1 MTFELKNAADLNA
14 TVKKAYEQ
22 LKTYKATIPQLFS
35 YNEICV
41 ISDGLEAKV
50 GSYTAPFS
58 RFSTWK
64 TKDGLSDASP
74 FEDEL
79 SVTLNG
85 LFNRSTLIDY
95 ILNFVAFEKAKIE
108 NDDKK
113 IIRIE
118 TIKKIAAYH
127 QYYAV
132 NKAVAS
138 TIHAADKN
146 GNKKAGVV
154 WHTQGSGKSLSMVFY
169 TGKLV
174 KTMNNPTVI
183 VITDRNDLDDQLF
196 DKFCR

>member
-1 MTFELKNAADLNA
+1 M
-14 TVKKAYEQ
+14 KKAYEQ

-41 ISDGLEAKV
+41 IYDGLEAKV

-108 NDDKK
+108 NDEKK

-154 WHTQGSGKSLSMVFY
+154 WHTQGSGK
-169 TGKLV
+169 
-174 KTMNNPTVI
+174 
-183 VITDRNDLDDQLF
+183 
-196 DKFCR
+196 

>member
-1 MTFELKNAADLNA
+1 MIDPSDSPGKNEFLAVNQFTIIEKGINKRPDIILFVNGLPLVTFELKNAADLNA

-22 LKTYKATIPQLFS
+22 LKTYKAAIPQLFS

-85 LFNRSTLIDY
+85 LFNRNTLIDY

-108 NDDKK
+108 TTK
-113 IIRIE
+113 R
-118 TIKKIAAYH
+118 
-127 QYYAV
+127 
-132 NKAVAS
+132 
-138 TIHAADKN
+138 
-146 GNKKAGVV
+146 
-154 WHTQGSGKSLSMVFY
+154 
-169 TGKLV
+169 KLYGL
-174 KTMNNPTVI
+174 K
-183 VITDRNDLDDQLF
+183 Q
-196 DKFCR
+196 

>member
-1 MTFELKNAADLNA
+1 MADLM
-14 TVKKAYEQ
+14 K
-22 LKTYKATIPQLFS
+22 L
-35 YNEICV
+35 
-41 ISDGLEAKV
+41 
-50 GSYTAPFS
+50 
-58 RFSTWK
+58 WK

-118 TIKKIAAYH
+118 TIKKITAYH

-196 DKFCR
+196 DTFCR